1 MLKRKR
7 SAAPNSADRT
17 KQDVLDTLLSSQ
29 KHLQRALKTAKGFER
44 QKLGKRLKLAQA
56 KGPEGTEN
64 VARINREIAALK
76 GLDLVK
82 TAESYLCAKIL
93 KIKRMAESE
102 SLPEEVRE
110 KGLRKEGE
118 GLGEEEAKALKNVTS
133 GLFNLKNVKEVM
145 GQVMRGLYMVMRI
158 PLPEVVGNGKGKGAV
173 RRGNGSAPTRMDTEQ
188 KNIEIDVGDK
198 DSLPE
203 WEGFDSAADEQQH
216 HRRTEGEEGQQ
227 ASDLDSEDFSHY
239 DALLGSSESDSESD
253 SESESEREPTF
264 KSQHTESSL
273 SQSRT
278 RASLSLSPSPPPTSR
293 TRSRPSATTTKGT
306 TFLPTLLGGY
316 FSGSESSASD
326 IEDAPPP
333 KKNRP
338 GQMARRAIWEK
349 KYGEKA
355 NHIQGGQGS
364 VNDVRPGN
372 DDGWDA
378 RRGAKDG
385 GRGRGRGG
393 MHGSGGGGH
402 RITGGNAVAQAGGE
416 EGGKRGLGRKDD
428 VGVLHPSWQAAKKAK
443 EMKKTATFQGKK
455 VTFD

>member
-7 SAAPNSADRT
+7 RADANPTDRI

-56 KGPEGTEN
+56 KGSEGTEN
-64 VARINREIAALK
+64 IARINREISALK
-76 GLDLVK
+76 GLDLAK
-82 TAESYLCAKIL
+82 TGERYLCAKIL
-93 KIKRMAESE
+93 KIKRMAESD

-110 KGLRKEGE
+110 NGTRKEGE

-145 GQVMRGLYMVMRI
+145 GQIMRGLYLVMRI
-158 PLPEVVGNGKGKGAV
+158 PLPEEVGKGKGAV
-173 RRGNGSAPTRMDTEQ
+173 KRENRSAPTWVDIKPESIEMDGSE
-188 KNIEIDVGDK
+188 KG
-198 DSLPE
+198 SLLE
-203 WEGFDSAADEQQH
+203 WEGFDSTADEQQ
-216 HRRTEGEEGQQ
+216 RYGRNEDKEDGQ
-227 ASDLDSEDFSHY
+227 ALDLESEDFSHY
-239 DALLGSSESDSESD
+239 DALLGSSESDSGSD
-253 SESESEREPTF
+253 SESGSELEPTF
-264 KSQHTESSL
+264 RPQKIKSSN
-273 SQSRT
+273 SQNQ
-278 RASLSLSPSPPPTSR
+278 SLSLSPPPTSKARTRPPPT
-293 TRSRPSATTTKGT
+293 TTKAT

-349 KYGEKA
+349 KYGAKA

-364 VNDVRPGN
+364 VNDVRQGK

-378 RRGAKDG
+378 RKGAREDG
-385 GRGRGRGG
+385 GRRGRGG
-393 MHGSGGGGH
+393 MGGSGGGGR
-402 RITGGNAVAQAGGE
+402 RITGGNAVAQAGGDE
-416 EGGKRGLGRKDD
+416 KKQRGLGRKDD

-443 EMKKTATFQGKK
+443 EMKNTATFQGKK